1 MTLVKPYISQI
12 KLTYDGISGT
22 VPIKD
27 EETSNKLA
35 SHVDNT
41 SNPHHVTKA
50 QIGLEHVA
58 DYDQSK
64 AIKSITR
71 NGTTFTATALD
82 GTTTTFTQQGVEV
95 AKTEIVDMIYPV
107 GSIYMSVNNVS
118 PSTLFGGTWVQIQ
131 DKFLLAS
138 GQNYTNGNTG
148 GSDTHTLNAKELP
161 AHTHIIPE
169 HRHNIDELN
178 LYRIQIEN
186 ESTVDASSP
195 GLYVNA
201 EGSYIMQRGMVPY
214 RAGTGLSSGNEWVH
228 TVAGTTEFMP
238 STYSGSTGDGQAFS
252 TMPPYLVV
260 NIWKRTA

>member
-148 GSDTHTLNAKELP
+148 GSDTHRLNANELP
-161 AHTHIIPE
+161 AHTHVIPE
-169 HRHNIDELN
+169 HSHKIDALN
-178 LYRIQIEN
+178 LDRIQMYKEDTISE
-186 ESTVDASSP
+186 TTP
-195 GLYVNA
+195 GLYINA
-201 EGSYIMQRGMVPY
+201 QGSYITERGMVPF
-214 RAGTGLSSGNEWVH
+214 RAGTSLSSGNEWVH
-228 TVAGTTEFMP
+228 TVP
-238 STYSGSTGDGQAFS
+238 STTSWSQATTSGSTGNGQAFS

-260 NIWKRTA
+260 NVWQRTA